1 MTTEKKE
8 INVEIGRRIR
18 AQRERVGMTREQ
30 LAERVDVTP
39 RFIADVERGW
49 CGPSLTTL
57 KQICVVLGVS
67 SDSLLWDDRQTI
79 DLNNRL
85 LYVDEKYWPILDEL
99 LVKQIDLLR
108 LAEVPDEKA

>member
-1 MTTEKKE
+1 MATEKKE
-8 INVEIGRRIR
+8 INIEIGRRIR

-108 LAEVPDEKA
+108 LAETPDDNV